1 MSPNIVTVSS
11 RNQIITPRSVRKNA
25 NIRAGTRM
33 IVACVSGVIH
43 LLPIKPAV
51 AHRGIARGID
61 PLLPNH
67 PDRR

>member
-11 RNQIITPRSVRKNA
+11 RNQIIIPKSVRENA

-51 AHRGIARGID
+51 AHRGIALGID
-61 PLLPNH
+61 TTVPND
-67 PDRR
+67 PDRF